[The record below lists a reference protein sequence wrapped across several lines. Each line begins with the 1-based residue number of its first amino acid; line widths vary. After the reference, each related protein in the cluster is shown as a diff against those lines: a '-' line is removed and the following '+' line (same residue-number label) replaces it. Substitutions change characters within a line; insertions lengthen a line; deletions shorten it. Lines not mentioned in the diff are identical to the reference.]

1 MDIRKLTEKDWD
13 SFRAL
18 RLEALKLSPEAF
30 GSSYEEESILNNED
44 FQHGFKNCDMFGA
57 FIHNQIA
64 GCAGFF
70 IHSSKKSNHRGQI
83 IAMYTRSDF
92 RHHGIGDALLKM
104 IIKHAAKHVLQLHLT
119 VVTSNQPAIALYQ
132 KNGFKIYGTEP
143 RSLKI
148 DTFFYDEHFMIM
160 EYPEQVTSQQN
171 TQNH

>member
-1 MDIRKLTEKDWD
+1 MSLFDNASASSVHLHR
-13 SFRAL
+13 SFCSHCQ
-18 RLEALKLSPEAF
+18 K
-30 GSSYEEESILNNED
+30 
-44 FQHGFKNCDMFGA
+44 GA
-57 FIHNQIA
+57 IH
-64 GCAGFF
+64 
-70 IHSSKKSNHRGQI
+70 
-83 IAMYTRSDF
+83 F